1 MTSEVDVA
9 AEQERTAERLPEGHA
24 RAGGPGGSGGGS
36 GGGGDGGR
44 GSGGGAPGGPPV
56 GLGAVGWVRWAW
68 RQLTSMRTALFL
80 LMLLAVAAVPG
91 SVVPQRGIDPVVVTQ
106 YVAEHPDL
114 APVLDRLGLF
124 DVYAS
129 PWFSAIYLLLFVSL
143 VGCVLPRSRHHLQA
157 LRTPPPRTPAR
168 LERLPEHRRFEV
180 DAEPDAV
187 LAAARTV
194 LGGRRYRLAAHPG
207 SLSAQRGELRETGN
221 LVFHLSLVGVLV
233 SVALGGL
240 YGYRGQVLLPEGRAF
255 ANSLAAYDSFDP
267 GTWFSPS
274 DLPPFRFSL
283 DSLRVEFEREAAGN
297 QFGAARDFEATVDV
311 VDAPGASP
319 RREPLRVNEPLR
331 VGGAAVYLAGNGYA
345 PVIEV
350 RDATGEVAFSG
361 QVPSL
366 PQDANYASQTVVK
379 VTDAAP
385 EQLGI
390 VGTLLPT
397 AVVDPT
403 LGPVSV
409 FPDADDPRLFFTVWE
424 GDLGLDD
431 GTPQNV
437 YELDD
442 SAMTQLTSD
451 DGEPFRAALAPGD
464 TVDLPGGRGSVRF
477 VELDRYA
484 GITIRHDPARG
495 AALVFSLLAIAG
507 LTASL
512 FVPRRRLWVRTVTAA
527 AGGEQG
533 PGAARPRTL
542 VEVAALARSEDP
554 GLAVETDAVVAA
566 LRAALEQQELHEEPC
581 DGAHDDEGPGSTP

>member
-1 MTSEVDVA
+1 MSAISDE
-9 AEQERTAERLPEGHA
+9 ERTDGSSGPERLPEGHRDAVGA
-24 RAGGPGGSGGGS
+24 RAA
-36 GGGGDGGR
+36 GDG
-44 GSGGGAPGGPPV
+44 GGPPV
-56 GLGAVGWVRWAW
+56 GLGALGWVRWAW

-91 SVVPQRGIDPVVVTQ
+91 SVVPQRGIDPVVVTE
-106 YVAEHPDL
+106 YVQEHPDL
-114 APVLDRLGLF
+114 APWLERLGLF

-143 VGCVLPRSRHHLQA
+143 VGCVLPRSRQHLRA

-168 LERLPEHRRFEV
+168 LERLPEHQRFEV
-180 DAEPDAV
+180 DADPDAV

-194 LGGRRYRLAAHPG
+194 LAGRRYRLAAHPG
-207 SLSAQRGELRETGN
+207 SLAAQRGELRETGN

-233 SVALGGL
+233 AVALGGL
-240 YGYRGQVLLPEGRAF
+240 YGYRGQVLLAQGRAF

-267 GTWFSPS
+267 GTWASPE

-283 DSLRVEFEREAAGN
+283 ESLRVEFEREAAGN
-297 QFGAARDFEATVDV
+297 QFGAARDFEATLDV
-311 VDAPGASP
+311 VDAPGAAP
-319 RREPLRVNEPLR
+319 RTEQLKVNEPLR

-345 PVIEV
+345 PVITV
-350 RDATGEVAFSG
+350 RDSDGEVAFSG

-366 PQDANYASQTVVK
+366 PQDANYASRTVVK

-385 EQLGI
+385 EQLGL

-397 AVVDPT
+397 AVVDPD
-403 LGPVSV
+403 LGPISV
-409 FPDADDPRLFFTVWE
+409 FPDADDPRLFFTVWA
-424 GDLGLDD
+424 GDLGLDA
-431 GTPQNV
+431 GEPQNV
-437 YELDD
+437 YELDTED
-442 SAMTQLTSD
+442 MTQLTSD

-464 TVDLPGGRGSVRF
+464 SIELPGGRGTVSFDRL
-477 VELDRYA
+477 ERYA

-512 FVPRRRLWVRTVTAA
+512 FVPRRRLWVRAVAAPAGA
-527 AGGEQG
+527 AGGSQ
-533 PGAARPRTL
+533 APRTL

-554 GLAVETDAVVAA
+554 GLAQETDAVVAA
-566 LRAALEQQELHEEPC
+566 LRAALGQQGSH
-581 DGAHDDEGPGSTP
+581 DGPQDDEGPGSAP